1 MVKIEKDGI
10 TADVPDN
17 LKYGKS
23 HVWAKDEAGVVTIGI
38 TDYGQKSL
46 KEIVLVDIMVGEG
59 DEVSGSPDE
68 QPSVDPFAS
77 LESTKA
83 VAEIFALANGS
94 VTAVNTELDDD
105 PTIVNQ
111 DPYGKGWIIKVKGSL
126 VGGVLDAAAYA
137 NFVKSS

>member
-1 MVKIEKDGI
+1 MVSLEKDGI
-10 TADVPDN
+10 TADIPDN

-23 HVWAKDEAGVVTIGI
+23 HVWAKEEGGEIIVGV

-59 DEVSGSPDE
+59 DDVSGSADE
-68 QPSVDPFAS
+68 QPAVDPFAS

-83 VAEIFALANGS
+83 VAEVFAPANGS
-94 VTAVNTELDDD
+94 VSAVNTDLDDD
-105 PTIVNQ
+105 PTLVNQ

-126 VGGVLDAAAYA
+126 VGGLLDAAAYV
-137 NFVKSS
+137 NYVKSS

>member
-1 MVKIEKDGI
+1 MVSLEKDGI
-10 TADVPDN
+10 TADVPDG

-23 HVWAKDEAGVVTIGI
+23 HVWAKEEGGEIIIGV

-59 DEVSGSPDE
+59 DDISGSPE
-68 QPSVDPFAS
+68 EAPSIDPFAS

-83 VAEIFALANGS
+83 VAEVFSPASGS
-94 VTAVNTELDDD
+94 VSAVNSDLDDD

-126 VGGVLDAAAYA
+126 VDGLLDAQGYVD
-137 NFVKSS
+137 FVKSA